1 MIKRLTVE
9 HDDFARYRNWMKAKG
24 FISANYFS
32 MNGYDTKKLKAQ
44 AMEGKINAIKCQI
57 GNSVKWYYA
66 ERQAEMA
73 YLRGEVR

>member
-1 MIKRLTVE
+1 
-9 HDDFARYRNWMKAKG
+9 
-24 FISANYFS
+24 

-66 ERQAEMA
+66 ENQAEIA
-73 YLRGEVR
+73 YLRGEV